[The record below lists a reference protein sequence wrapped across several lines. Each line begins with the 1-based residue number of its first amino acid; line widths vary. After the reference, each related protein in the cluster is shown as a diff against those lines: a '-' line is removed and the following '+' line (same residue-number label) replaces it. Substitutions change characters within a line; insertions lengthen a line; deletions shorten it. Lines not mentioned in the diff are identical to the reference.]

1 MQLMKEK
8 QELTYLSWPVH
19 RNSIEIGGTF
29 SEGVWEMIWKRWYAY
44 EDLCNS
50 R

>member
-8 QELTYLSWPVH
+8 QELTHLSWSVH
-19 RNSIEIGGTF
+19 RNSIEIGVF
-29 SEGVWEMIWKRWYAY
+29 SEGVWEMIWKRWSAY
-44 EDLCNS
+44 EDFCNS